1 MAVALVTYIYKVW
14 KINKQ
19 SSIGL
24 LGLLLLSCVS
34 CRMANNADD
43 ALGRIPFHS
52 DTLDLRPPIGFPPFP
67 RFPYGA
73 LTKQGIA
80 LGRQLFFDPILS
92 GDSSMS
98 CSSCHQ
104 PQLAFTD
111 GFAFSQNKKGELSK
125 RSAPSLLN
133 VAYHYKGLF
142 WDGRAETL
150 EQQALEPVTNPI
162 EMAATWPQVIRRI
175 QNHPGYRVMF
185 RQAFGIQKKTDIDS
199 VLVSRALAQYER
211 TLFSAN
217 AKFDQ
222 VMRKEAVFTPSEK
235 RGWTIFFDASPNLPF
250 SECNHCHIDPLFTN
264 LAYENN
270 GIQAV
275 KRLEDFPDPGRGR
288 INGNRN
294 DLGKFV
300 VPTLRNIA
308 LTAPYMHDGR
318 FRTLEEVIDHYA
330 SGGHLADNLNPNV
343 RVLKLQEQDKKDL
356 IAFLHTLTD
365 TTARRNPANQHPEP
379 ALKKNEN
386 GSK

>member
-1 MAVALVTYIYKVW
+1 
-14 KINKQ
+14 
-19 SSIGL
+19 
-24 LGLLLLSCVS
+24 
-34 CRMANNADD
+34 
-43 ALGRIPFHS
+43 
-52 DTLDLRPPIGFPPFP
+52 
-67 RFPYGA
+67 
-73 LTKQGIA
+73 
-80 LGRQLFFDPILS
+80 
-92 GDSSMS
+92 
-98 CSSCHQ
+98 
-104 PQLAFTD
+104 
-111 GFAFSQNKKGELSK
+111 
-125 RSAPSLLN
+125 
-133 VAYHYKGLF
+133 
-142 WDGRAETL
+142 
-150 EQQALEPVTNPI
+150 
-162 EMAATWPQVIRRI
+162 
-175 QNHPGYRVMF
+175 MF

-222 VMRKEAVFTPSEK
+222 VMRKEAVFTPAEK

-275 KRLEDFPDPGRGR
+275 KHLEDFPDPGRGA
-288 INGNRN
+288 ITKNRN

-318 FRTLEEVIDHYA
+318 FSTLEEVIDHYA

-343 RVLKLQEQDKKDL
+343 RVLKLREQDKKDL

-365 TTARRNPANQHPEP
+365 TTGLTLPDNK
-379 ALKKNEN
+379 LKKNKN

>member
-14 KINKQ
+14 RLNET
-19 SSIGL
+19 SSL
-24 LGLLLLSCVS
+24 VLWVWLLLCSISCSTVNS
-34 CRMANNADD
+34 ADD
-43 ALGRIPFHS
+43 ALVQIPFHP
-52 DTLDLRPPIGFPPFP
+52 DTLDLRPPSGFPPFP

-73 LTKQGIA
+73 LTKQGVA

-92 GDSSMS
+92 GDSTLS

-104 PQLAFTD
+104 PHLAFTD
-111 GFAFSQNKKGELSK
+111 GLALSQNKKGKQSK

-133 VAYHYKGLF
+133 VVYHYKGLF

-150 EQQALEPVTNPI
+150 EQQAFEPVTNPI
-162 EMAATWPQVIRRI
+162 EMAATWPKVIQRL
-175 QNHPGYRVMF
+175 QNQPSYWVMF

-199 VLVSRALAQYER
+199 VLVVRALAQYER

-270 GIQAV
+270 GIQQV
-275 KRLEDFPDPGRGR
+275 NHLEDFPDPGRGA
-288 INGNRN
+288 ITKNRN

-318 FRTLEEVIDHYA
+318 FQTLQEVIDHYA

-343 RVLKLQEQDKKDL
+343 RVLKLQEQDKKNL

-365 TTARRNPANQHPEP
+365 TAGWKKTEQK
-379 ALKKNEN
+379 LKKNEY